1 VLADL
6 RNRELQLPNPKER
19 LEMLDYRIHYAVL
32 AAEDRVRSTR
42 GRTATEIRGVRRIFR
57 LGDPKLLNRDAGRR

>member
-1 VLADL
+1 
-6 RNRELQLPNPKER
+6 
-19 LEMLDYRIHYAVL
+19 MLDYRIHYAVL